1 MDTIPCPKCSS
12 RSTQIST
19 SRSPFMGVGADKIFH
34 CRTCGTRIYGPE
46 KVNALVAAHES
57 IVQAARMREE
67 KSQAEEKRW
76 IAMQVAAERVRQ
88 EEEGRAAKAAADAER
103 RRERRRVETERIL
116 AAAKCGWPPC
126 KNDHTMTSRYCSKLC
141 RDRVSKAKQKSASPA
156 KPVSPETVA
165 VVPAPTPLPEV
176 TKREET
182 CALTTC
188 SNPPAVNSKYCG
200 RSCRIKYAHLR
211 EKDRKLVQAVSC
223 ASSAR
228 AVSSF

>member
-46 KVNALVAAHES
+46 KVNALVAAHEA
-57 IVQAARMREE
+57 IVQAARVREE

-76 IAMQVAAERVRQ
+76 VAMHAAAERTRQ
-88 EEEGRAAKAAADAER
+88 EEEAKAAKAAADAER
-103 RRERRRVETERIL
+103 RRERRRAETERIL

-126 KNDHTMTSRYCSKLC
+126 KKDHTMTSRYCSKLC
-141 RDRVSKAKQKSASPA
+141 RDRVSKAKQKAASPA
-156 KPVSPETVA
+156 KPVPPAAVV
-165 VVPAPTPLPEV
+165 VVPASSPLPEV
-176 TKREET
+176 TKREEK
-182 CALTTC
+182 CALSTC

-200 RSCRIKYAHLR
+200 RTCSIKYAHLR
-211 EKDRKLVQAVSC
+211 EKERKLAQPVP
-223 ASSAR
+223 
-228 AVSSF
+228 